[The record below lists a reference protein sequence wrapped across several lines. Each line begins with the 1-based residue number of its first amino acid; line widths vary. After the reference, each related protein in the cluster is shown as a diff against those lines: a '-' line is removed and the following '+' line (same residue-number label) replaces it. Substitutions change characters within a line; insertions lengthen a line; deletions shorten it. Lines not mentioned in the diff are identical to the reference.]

1 MKNINFYNLQNI
13 VEICLYPKR
22 QNAWFK
28 LYKRQGY
35 HWWRIFG
42 KIPVFKYY
50 VKEDLYS
57 FILDNDITAK
67 EILNIDPNCYI
78 EKYKVYY
85 KPHIHIYFV
94 GDDMTS
100 YHGASFEKCF
110 QTEQEMQDYCDKLVA
125 ECEKRNIQIK
135 NIEEL

>member
-22 QNAWFK
+22 QNRWFD
-28 LYKRQGY
+28 LYKKKGWN
-35 HWWRIFG
+35 WWRIFG
-42 KIPVFKYY
+42 KIPLFKYY

-57 FILDNDITAK
+57 LILDDDLTERDILDI
-67 EILNIDPNCYI
+67 EPNCYI
-78 EKYKVYY
+78 ENNKVYY

-94 GDDMTS
+94 GDDMTR
-100 YHGASFEKCF
+100 YHGASFEKFF
-110 QTEQEMQDYCDKLVA
+110 QTEQEMQGYCDKLVA

-135 NIEEL
+135 NIVEL